1 MENRCIKSVLF
12 FKRSLKLLNLGNLC
26 GLELSSEGKYS
37 MFKDCIHSIKCGIQ
51 N

>member
-1 MENRCIKSVLF
+1 MENMCLKSVLF
-12 FKRSLKLLNLGNLC
+12 FKKECETSELGELLC

-37 MFKDCIHSIKCGIQ
+37 MFKDCIILYY